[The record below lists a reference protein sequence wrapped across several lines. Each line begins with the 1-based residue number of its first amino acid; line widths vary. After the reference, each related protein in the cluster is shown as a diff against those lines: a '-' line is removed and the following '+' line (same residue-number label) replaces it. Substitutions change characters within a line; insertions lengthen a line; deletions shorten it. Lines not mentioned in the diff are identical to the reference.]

1 RNLKRTIEELDGGLV
16 LITDLADAYVISK
29 HEWIFY
35 SRFRFSSL
43 MKETSQGW
51 LFIYQHFST
60 PDTKAQEGETLG
72 TEQITKENQQL
83 RDAIKRRTVELEN
96 KSRELEIEAALER
109 VRASAMSMRSSENFF
124 EVIHVLREQMA
135 ALDEKELESIIIH
148 IYEKGSED
156 FEVWFSYR
164 HARDPKGK
172 IIHGKVNLNWTST
185 ERARLDKEKYYAE
198 DENEY
203 TIV

>member
-1 RNLKRTIEELDGGLV
+1 
-16 LITDLADAYVISK
+16 
-29 HEWIFY
+29 
-35 SRFRFSSL
+35 
-43 MKETSQGW
+43 
-51 LFIYQHFST
+51 
-60 PDTKAQEGETLG
+60 
-72 TEQITKENQQL
+72 
-83 RDAIKRRTVELEN
+83 
-96 KSRELEIEAALER
+96 R

-148 IYEKGSED
+148 IYEEGSED

-203 TIV
+203 TIVADYQMLKEWYQYLEKAVPEVIYYDETGKILIPDELHYNYSKFTGGTMLLITNKKATEDSKRLLKRSAKVFNVAYTRFKDLQ

>member
-1 RNLKRTIEELDGGLV
+1 YFVGSTNDEEYLNKKETTAFYKATSDQLAGKAELRNLKRTIEELDGGLV

-43 MKETSQGW
+43 MKETSHGW

-109 VRASAMSMRSSENFF
+109 VRASAMSM
-124 EVIHVLREQMA
+124 
-135 ALDEKELESIIIH
+135 
-148 IYEKGSED
+148 
-156 FEVWFSYR
+156 
-164 HARDPKGK
+164 
-172 IIHGKVNLNWTST
+172 
-185 ERARLDKEKYYAE
+185 
-198 DENEY
+198 
-203 TIV
+203 